1 MALLLLE
8 LAREPGTDYRIPV
21 GVPGEVAPVLYRE
34 DSAVSR
40 VQLAVEQILFARNYT
55 IRLLDQTRVT
65 EWFRQPPD
73 GVSHIAWQV
82 GHLAFAGEQSTC
94 ECDQFAPV
102 GQPAAGHKKTI
113 KRSLWLQ
120 RRTYVPGE
128 TKRG

>member
-1 MALLLLE
+1 MFLTRMNSDRKLAALDSGE
-8 LAREPGTDYRIPV
+8 E
-21 GVPGEVAPVLYRE
+21 GVIY
-34 DSAVSR
+34 VSR
-40 VQLAVEQILFARNYT
+40 LQLAVEQILFARNYT
-55 IRLLDQTRVT
+55 IRLLDQTPVT